1 MGGGRAM
8 SEGEGVEGVSERKRG
23 SWDKDTGQRRLF
35 PLSRSLLGTVRDSTR
50 EARVGFAYVR
60 ILPAIGVELMEHAS
74 HTRAH
79 ARLTCCSGPYGIASM
94 SSAHAVRGDMLV
106 GEGGAIRICD
116 VFILLMRA
124 PPPPPQP
131 PSPLTAQPLKPRLE
145 GDR

>member
-1 MGGGRAM
+1 MRGREAVGIRTRD
-8 SEGEGVEGVSERKRG
+8 SVVC
-23 SWDKDTGQRRLF
+23 F

-116 VFILLMRA
+116 VFILLTRA
-124 PPPPPQP
+124 FPPPPQP
-131 PSPLTAQPLKPRLE
+131 SFSAHSTAYEAPSLTKCRMSYINPF
-145 GDR
+145 DNS